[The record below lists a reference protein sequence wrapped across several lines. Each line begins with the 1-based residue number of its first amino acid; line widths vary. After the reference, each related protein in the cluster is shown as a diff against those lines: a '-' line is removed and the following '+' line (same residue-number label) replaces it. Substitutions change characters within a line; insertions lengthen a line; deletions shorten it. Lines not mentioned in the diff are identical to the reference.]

1 MTYFVGID
9 VGGSKSA
16 AALIDET
23 GSTLARDWAEHA
35 DGYADALVDVM
46 LSSAHRLL
54 VKASLRPDEVA
65 AFGVAVAGLVS
76 SDRSTLVRA
85 PTLGETRLDLG
96 SRSAERLGRPVVVI
110 NDANATLYGHALH
123 TAHGGAPL
131 GGETHVSVLFTLGTG
146 IGGSIMLGETIV
158 VGEHGFAS
166 ELGHVV
172 VDFADQRLCLC
183 GGKGCVEQFASGR
196 GMAELAAASPPP
208 PPSRTILLSL
218 GAAEP
223 YTARDIIAAAREGD
237 RWARELLRYG
247 GSMLGRAIATMC
259 ITLDPATVIL
269 AGSFGHAAAEW
280 LLPAALEELRSRWS
294 YAAERPLPQLRSD
307 AIGPYAA
314 ATGAALFAR
323 AATVSG
329 DRR

>member
-183 GGKGCVEQFASGR
+183 GGKGCVEQFASGLGTAATHDGR
-196 GMAELAAASPPP
+196 GQQSQE
-208 PPSRTILLSL
+208 R
-218 GAAEP
+218 
-223 YTARDIIAAAREGD
+223 
-237 RWARELLRYG
+237 G
-247 GSMLGRAIATMC
+247 GSAGHKNDAPDAGLDDQLGGVS
-259 ITLDPATVIL
+259 VIQASTGL
-269 AGSFGHAAAEW
+269 GVLPLGDHAQ
-280 LLPAALEELRSRWS
+280 R
-294 YAAERPLPQLRSD
+294 
-307 AIGPYAA
+307 
-314 ATGAALFAR
+314 
-323 AATVSG
+323 
-329 DRR
+329 